1 MTEMYMLID
10 DNMNTYELVIKEND
24 DVVLKIQSQNKSEF
38 IFKTLQ
44 TFLTLTSSLNR
55 KEENEHE
62 RTNLD

>member
-24 DVVLKIQSQNKSEF
+24 DVVLKIQSKNKSEF

-44 TFLTLTSSLNR
+44 TFLTLTSTLNR